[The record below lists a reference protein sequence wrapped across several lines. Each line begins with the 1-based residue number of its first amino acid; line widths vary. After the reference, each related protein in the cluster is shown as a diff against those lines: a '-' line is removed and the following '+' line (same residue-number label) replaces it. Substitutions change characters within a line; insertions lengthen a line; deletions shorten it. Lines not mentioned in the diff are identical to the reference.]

1 MMPRE
6 IILANIDGDSA
17 PRPGMTFSGGR
28 MDDILV
34 AGISN
39 PKGYNPKRWTE
50 GNKEYYDDVWGN
62 TWARMVGGSEK
73 GEVHKAVLDDW
84 ADMDKLKVPDYTDPS
99 QYERMKK
106 DFAAAGDKFP
116 LAYMGGWVF
125 NDARYI
131 RKLEVYLC
139 DMALY
144 PEELKKLHK
153 MIAAVYE
160 AKIRGSAAAGANG
173 IWVLEDLGTQNGP
186 LFSPQMFRDYF
197 KDEYARLWG
206 IAHELGMK
214 VFMHSCGNNA
224 KLLDD
229 LIEAGVDCFQ
239 FDQPLIYDVDM
250 LSKKFRQKHVALWSP
265 VDIQKVLPTGNKE
278 LIVNETERMLRL
290 FKGRM
295 IMKNYPDLP
304 GIGVKPE
311 WDMWAYDTAVASFT
325 ER

>member
-1 MMPRE
+1 VTPRE
-6 IILANIDGDSA
+6 IIIANIEADSA

-28 MDDILV
+28 MDDIV
-34 AGISN
+34 VCGIAN
-39 PKGYNPKRWTE
+39 PADYSPRKWVE
-50 GNKEYYDDVWGN
+50 GKKEYYDDVWGN
-62 TWARMVGGSEK
+62 TWARMIGGSEK
-73 GEVHKAVLDDW
+73 GEVHKAVLDDF
-84 ADMDKLKVPDYTDPS
+84 ADLAKLRVPDYTSPS
-99 QYERMKK
+99 QYDGMKK
-106 DFAAAGDKFP
+106 GFAAAGEKFRM
-116 LAYMGGWVF
+116 AFMGGWVF

-144 PEELKKLHK
+144 PDELKKLHK

-160 AKIRGSAAAGANG
+160 AKIRGSAAAGADG

-186 LFSPQMFRDYF
+186 LFSPEMFRDYF

-239 FDQPLIYDVDM
+239 FDQPLVYDVEM
-250 LSKKFRQKHVALWSP
+250 LSKKFHEKHVALWSP
-265 VDIQKVLPTGNKE
+265 VDIQKVLPTGDRS
-278 LIVNETERMLRL
+278 LIVSETERMLRL

-311 WDMWAYDTAVASFT
+311 WDMWAYETACRTFGG
-325 ER
+325 